1 MRKYHHVVACYALAA
16 GIVAVLIATPGVS
29 SFTIG
34 NALTQA
40 VLFTV
45 LAAIPAYRSAKMSYV
60 DIAWP
65 WGLVAI
71 GLGIPVYGVNYGPA
85 GVAMTAAYL
94 AIGLRMGLPGLAY
107 LAVFRRLKGEFARYR
122 YQRLRWAAAGW
133 TGERVPMQLEIFIQ
147 AIANM
152 SVLAVPALLVASDHD
167 QRLRPF
173 QLAVLAVWLACW
185 SLEWLADRQKRRFAA
200 RGDRTATCDVG
211 LWRYSRHPNY
221 FFQWLGWVAIALAA
235 VPPLLHLAHGV
246 SPGHT
251 AALAVA
257 LAGAPAFM
265 LWTLLELTGI
275 KPAEHFSVRKRPNY
289 RDYQRT
295 TNRFVPGPRR
305 TATEPGR
312 AAASVD
318 TPLPDAPG

>member
-1 MRKYHHVVACYALAA
+1 MRKYHHLLACYVLAS
-16 GIVAVLIATPGVS
+16 GVVAVLIATRDMAA
-29 SFTIG
+29 FTIG
-34 NALTQA
+34 NAVTQV

-45 LAAIPAYRSAKMSYV
+45 VAGIPAYRTAKMSYV
-60 DIAWP
+60 DVAWP
-65 WGLVAI
+65 LGLVAI
-71 GLGIPVYGVNYGPA
+71 GLGILVYRVNDGPA

-94 AIGLRMGLPGLAY
+94 AIGLRMGLPGVLY
-107 LAVFRRLKGEFARYR
+107 LARFRRLKGEFARYR

-133 TGERVPMQLEIFIQ
+133 RGERAPMQLEIFIQ

-152 SVLAVPALLVASDHD
+152 SVLAVPALLVASDPD

-173 QLAVLAVWLACW
+173 QLAVLAVWAACW
-185 SLEWLADRQKRRFAA
+185 SLEWLADRQKRRFAS

-221 FFQWLGWVAIALAA
+221 FFQWLGWVAIAAAA
-235 VPPLLHLAHGV
+235 VPSLLHVAHEV
-246 SPGHT
+246 SPAHT

-275 KPAEHFSVRKRPNY
+275 TPAEHFSVRKRPSY
-289 RDYQRT
+289 AEYQRT

-305 TATEPGR
+305 PLDTR
-312 AAASVD
+312 A
-318 TPLPDAPG
+318 